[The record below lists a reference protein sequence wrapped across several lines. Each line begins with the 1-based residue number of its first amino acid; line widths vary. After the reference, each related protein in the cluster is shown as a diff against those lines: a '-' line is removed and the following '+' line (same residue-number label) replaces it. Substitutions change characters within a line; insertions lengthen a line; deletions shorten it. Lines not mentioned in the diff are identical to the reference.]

1 MLRTQ
6 SFRVPNTVE
15 FHSDARSARL
25 SAEHKRLESLARNAA
40 NAHPKVFLMGS
51 DPVVDQLASGMG
63 FPTTDLVILRLS
75 IAGRSVT
82 AIAVHARVGLSLDA
96 RARVIEL
103 KREARLSGTKCILV
117 PHKWLKAE
125 VRSSVARTIA
135 HARNARFS
143 RVQMNNILEHVR
155 KERISTIAEAAGVL
169 DDHED
174 PIAVVLALA
183 SQGFVDLDRSA
194 PLSGG
199 TWLSTR
205 F

>member
-1 MLRTQ
+1 MLRTT
-6 SFRVPNTVE
+6 STRVPNTVE
-15 FHSDARSARL
+15 FHSDARTARL
-25 SAEHKRLESLARNAA
+25 FAEHRKLENLARNMA
-40 NAHPKVFLMGS
+40 NAHPKIFLMGT
-51 DPVVDQLASGMG
+51 DPVVDQLAGSMG
-63 FPTTDLVILRLS
+63 FPPTDLVVLRLS
-75 IAGRSVT
+75 VAGRSFT
-82 AIAVHARVGLSLDA
+82 AVAVHARVWLSLDA

-135 HARNARFS
+135 HARNTRFT
-143 RVQMNNILEHVR
+143 RVQMNMVLEHLR
-155 KERISTIAEAAGVL
+155 ETRISTIAEAASVL
-169 DDHED
+169 ADHAD